1 MPRRNNRLGFCLQE
15 HLHHVHEKMCYLQ
28 YYVNGLENRLLTH
41 FVLLSVLISLFISED
56 STQI

>member
-28 YYVNGLENRLLTH
+28 YPVSSLENRLLTH
-41 FVLLSVLISLFISED
+41 FVLLSVLISLFISEVYI
-56 STQI
+56 QI